1 MIEELNKPWPLEL
14 ACKGICGIV
23 DPVQV
28 TRNCRFDEVMDGVPL
43 QLIFAVS

>member
-1 MIEELNKPWPLEL
+1 MIETLIKPGALKL

-28 TRNCRFDEVMDGVPL
+28 NRNCRFDEVMDGVPL